1 MTRYPKYEEA
11 LRQLPF
17 RSVSFGAMAIRL
29 YEIEQLQSA
38 QVGYSVG
45 ADGISF
51 TGNQEGDWR
60 DWWLVIGYEDLS
72 GDPIFIDVLQEDC
85 PVYTALHGEG
95 SWDARLIA
103 SSIGG
108 FAVALATVAAL
119 AKGREN
125 MVALDANPLPR
136 TESEVAVA
144 EIQANNPG
152 APMNFWEDWLN
163 QWQ

>member
-1 MTRYPKYEEA
+1 MIRYPKYEEA
-11 LRQLPF
+11 LRHLPF

-29 YEIEQLQSA
+29 YEIERLQSA
-38 QVGYSVG
+38 QIGYSV
-45 ADGISF
+45 APDGSSL
-51 TGNQEGDWR
+51 TSNQEGAWR
-60 DWWLVIGYEDLS
+60 DRWLVIGYEDLS
-72 GDPIFIDVLQEDC
+72 GDPIFIDVLQKDC
-85 PVYTALHGEG
+85 PVYTAMHGEG

-108 FAVALATVAAL
+108 FAIALATVAGL

-136 TESEVAVA
+136 TESEVAMA

-152 APMNFWEDWLN
+152 AGMSFWEDWLN

>member
-1 MTRYPKYEEA
+1 MIRNLKYEEA
-11 LRQLPF
+11 MRELQF

-38 QVGYSVG
+38 QIGYSVG

-60 DWWLVIGYEDLS
+60 DGWLVIGYEDLS
-72 GDPIFIDVLQEDC
+72 GDPIFIDVLQEEC
-85 PVYTALHGEG
+85 PVYSAMHGEG
-95 SWDARLIA
+95 SWNPRLIA
-103 SSIGG
+103 SSIDG
-108 FAVALATVAAL
+108 FTMALATVAAL

-125 MVALDANPLPR
+125 IVALDANPLPR
-136 TESEVAVA
+136 TESEVAIA

-152 APMNFWEDWLN
+152 AGMNFWEDWLN